1 MCMCCAGSLPGKPAH
16 LHGYASPAH
25 LDHHILR
32 RNDDIAN
39 NRVGR
44 AVVDWLDLVAERNI
58 GECHFHN
65 VGCKPSP
72 RAGGRKLLTYTL

>member
-1 MCMCCAGSLPGKPAH
+1 MCCAGSVPGKPAH

-32 RNDDIAN
+32 RNDDIAD

-44 AVVDWLDLVAERNI
+44 AVVDWLNLVAERNI